1 MMRLNARST
10 DFRWPYM
17 PTSPW
22 KSTKSSRSAV
32 PEYFSIE
39 RPSRTG
45 WRPISRAYSTRVF
58 TRAMWE
64 ENVVAT
70 IPPE

>member
-1 MMRLNARST
+1 MMMLERAVDRL
-10 DFRWPYM
+10 PV
-17 PTSPW
+17 
-22 KSTKSSRSAV
+22 AV
-32 PEYFSIE
+32 HADIALEVDEVESFGRPEYFSIE